1 MRLPAGI
8 SIEPATPGGVEALLP
23 LIGEYQHFYGV
34 DEPDERRNR
43 GFFERF
49 LAPSEAGV
57 LLGAWDG
64 ATPVGFACVYFRPES
79 VSARE
84 VAYLHDLY
92 VSDATRGR
100 GVGRA
105 LIDRAAALSRERGFP
120 SLSWQT
126 AVDNRRAQ
134 RLYETYP
141 ARRTIWFE
149 YELDLPDGAA

>member
-1 MRLPAGI
+1 MHAPAGI
-8 SIEPATPGGVEALLP
+8 SIEPATPEGLEALLP
-23 LIGEYQHFYGV
+23 LIGDYQRFYGV
-34 DEPDERRNR
+34 DQPDEQRNR

-49 LAPSEAGV
+49 LAPSEAGL

-84 VAYLHDLY
+84 VAHLHDLY

-100 GVGRA
+100 GVGRR
-105 LIDRAAALSRERGFP
+105 LIDRAASVSRERGLA

-126 AVDNRRAQ
+126 AGDNRRAQ

-149 YELDLPDGAA
+149 YELDLSDVG